1 MKFLEATKNEES
13 RNPFAHLVVIKKK
26 KKMQRSYNGDNLMAS
41 SNRKLFNILII
52 HAPSPFFHKSW

>member
-26 KKMQRSYNGDNLMAS
+26 KKNAE
-41 SNRKLFNILII
+41 KLQ
-52 HAPSPFFHKSW
+52 W